1 MTGRL
6 CWQLIMKMHL
16 SLKVNMDNGGFWDN
30 GRKETFKAK
39 VNCVKRITFH
49 ALFGMVKVPLI
60 LEAHGAK
67 IEIIE

>member
-1 MTGRL
+1 
-6 CWQLIMKMHL
+6 
-16 SLKVNMDNGGFWDN
+16 MDNGGFWNN

-49 ALFGMVKVPLI
+49 GLFGMVKVPLI